1 MKSFLERI
9 RATEKPSTRVRLA
22 HMGWSFLGSFLGILA
37 IERIGFWLEISGFEY
52 LFLIGS
58 FGASAVLIYGAPMAE
73 FSQPRN
79 VIGGHVISALVG
91 VSLYKF
97 FGPQSIWICPLAVS
111 LAIFAQQLT
120 RTIHPPGGAT
130 ALIAVIGGDAI
141 YQLGFLYAFL
151 PVFAGSVIM
160 VLVAV
165 VINNLSRD
173 SKRNYPTYWW

>member
-1 MKSFLERI
+1 MKSFLERFRGTTI
-9 RATEKPSTRVRLA
+9 SSCQACTYGINRT
-22 HMGWSFLGSFLGILA
+22 GSFLGILA

-58 FGASAVLIYGAPMAE
+58 FGASAVLLYGAPMTE

-79 VIGGHVISALVG
+79 VIGGHVISTLVG

-97 FGPQSIWICPLAVS
+97 FGPQSMWICPLAVS

-130 ALIAVIGGDAI
+130 PNCGYWRGCHLSTWFSLCIFTCVCG
-141 YQLGFLYAFL
+141 
-151 PVFAGSVIM
+151 
-160 VLVAV
+160 
-165 VINNLSRD
+165 INNHGAGCSC
-173 SKRNYPTYWW
+173 NQ